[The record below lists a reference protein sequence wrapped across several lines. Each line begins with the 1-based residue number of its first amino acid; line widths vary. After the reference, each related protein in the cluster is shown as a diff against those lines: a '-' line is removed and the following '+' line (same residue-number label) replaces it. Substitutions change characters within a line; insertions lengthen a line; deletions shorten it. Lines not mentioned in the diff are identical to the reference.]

1 MHRRVEVYVPIVLNT
16 MSTTDAW
23 KFAKIAKYGL
33 LPRILAFGQRR
44 TDGLHTALRTN
55 SSSVASTSQSD
66 PRLIRASTIRQ
77 VQIISLIIILSSVH
91 TIFFFIFRSYI
102 DRLHRSKGYASSS
115 IVIDRINHFN
125 YIIFPLVPYIF
136 PSFFFIQRLNMSI
149 TSLI

>member
-1 MHRRVEVYVPIVLNT
+1 

-55 SSSVASTSQSD
+55 SSSVASMGQSD

-77 VQIISLIIILSSVH
+77 KGKVCQRARYFCFLTFLQLIMEVENCNSHGDHGNVSPSTPQNDNDPTGH
-91 TIFFFIFRSYI
+91 KKWYRQ
-102 DRLHRSKGYASSS
+102 AS
-115 IVIDRINHFN
+115 
-125 YIIFPLVPYIF
+125 
-136 PSFFFIQRLNMSI
+136 QR
-149 TSLI
+149 